1 MREIMEGS
9 HAIALAVK
17 AARPNVVAA
26 YPITPQT
33 HIVEDISQLIADGD
47 LDAQYVKVE
56 SEHSAM
62 SVCLGASATGART
75 YTATTSQGLALMHE
89 VLFNAAGMRLPIVM
103 TVANRALS
111 APLSIWN
118 DHQDSISERDSGWI
132 QIYAEDN
139 TEASDLTIQ
148 AYRIAEDSRIQVPV
162 MICMDGYTLTHTY
175 EPVELLEQDLVD
187 DFLPPYQPADFLN
200 VYDPKSFGMFADPN
214 YYTEFRYQNHRALE
228 AAKAVIPEIS
238 SEFGEV
244 FDRDYGG
251 LIEEYRCDDAEYV
264 LMAMGSVVG
273 TLKDT
278 VDDLR
283 DDGVRAGAIKLR
295 SYRPFPVDEI
305 RSALAGLEAVGILDK
320 NISLGFE
327 GALFTDVK
335 ASLYHD
341 DNAPKAFGFIAGLGG
356 RDIPKRMFVKMF
368 DCIREDKKILNSKF
382 FDLNTKILDF
392 QEV

>member
-1 MREIMEGS
+1 MIDIMEGS

-47 LDAQYVKVE
+47 LEAEYVKVE

-62 SVCLGASATGART
+62 SVCIGASATGART

-89 VLFNAAGMRLPIVM
+89 VLFNAAGMRLPIAM

-111 APLSIWN
+111 APLNIWN
-118 DHQDSISERDSGWI
+118 DHQDSIAERDSGWI
-132 QIYAEDN
+132 QIYVEDN
-139 TEASDLTIQ
+139 TEASDLTVQ
-148 AYRIAEDSRIQVPV
+148 AYKIAEDKRIQVPIMV
-162 MICMDGYTLTHTY
+162 CMDGYTLTHTY
-175 EPVELLEQDLVD
+175 EPVELLDQDLVD
-187 DFLPPYQPADFLN
+187 DFLPPYTPKDYLT
-200 VYDPKSFGMFADPN
+200 VDDPKTFGMFADPN

-228 AAKAVIPEIS
+228 AAKTVIAEVS
-238 SEFGEV
+238 REFGEI
-244 FDRDYGG
+244 FGRDHGG
-251 LIEEYRCDDAEYV
+251 LIEEYRCDGAEYV

-283 DDGVRAGAIKLR
+283 DAGIRAGAIKLR
-295 SYRPFPVDEI
+295 SYRPFPAEDI
-305 RSALAGLEAVGILDK
+305 RSALADVEAVGILDK
-320 NISLGFE
+320 NISLGSQ
-327 GALFTDVK
+327 GALSADVK
-335 ASLYHD
+335 STLYRS
-341 DNAPKAFGFIAGLGG
+341 NSNPKVFSFIAGLGG
-356 RDIPKRMFVKMF
+356 RDIPKGMFVKMF
-368 DCIREDKKILNSKF
+368 DCMRENKKISASEF
-382 FDLNTKILDF
+382 FDLRTDILEF

>member
-62 SVCLGASATGART
+62 SVCIGASATGART

-148 AYRIAEDSRIQVPV
+148 AYKIAEDSRIQVPV
-162 MICMDGYTLTHTY
+162 MVCMDGYTLTHTY
-175 EPVELLEQDLVD
+175 EPVELLEQELVD
-187 DFLPPYQPADFLN
+187 DFLPPYRPTDFLN
-200 VYDPKSFGMFADPN
+200 VHDPKSFGMFADPN

-283 DDGVRAGAIKLR
+283 DDGVRVGAIKLR

-305 RSALAGLEAVGILDK
+305 RRALAGLEAVGILDK

-368 DCIREDKKILNSKF
+368 DYIREDKKSSNSEF
-382 FDLNTKILDF
+382 FDLNTQILDF

>member
-162 MICMDGYTLTHTY
+162 MVCMDGYTLTHTY

-187 DFLPPYQPADFLN
+187 DFLPPYRPADFLN
-200 VYDPKSFGMFADPN
+200 VNDPKSFGMFADPN

-228 AAKAVIPEIS
+228 AAKAVIPQIS

-264 LMAMGSVVG
+264 LIAMGSVVG

-368 DCIREDKKILNSKF
+368 DYIREDKKISNSGF
-382 FDLNTKILDF
+382 FDLNTQILDF

>member
-162 MICMDGYTLTHTY
+162 MVCMDGYTLTHTY

-187 DFLPPYQPADFLN
+187 DFLPPYRPADFLN
-200 VYDPKSFGMFADPN
+200 VNDPKSFGMFADPN

-228 AAKAVIPEIS
+228 AAKAVIPQIS
-238 SEFGEV
+238 SEFGVV

-283 DDGVRAGAIKLR
+283 DDGVRVGAIKLR

-305 RSALAGLEAVGILDK
+305 RRALAGLEAVGILDK

-368 DCIREDKKILNSKF
+368 DCIREDKKISNSGF
-382 FDLNTKILDF
+382 FDLNTQILDF

>member
-1 MREIMEGS
+1 MEGS

-187 DFLPPYQPADFLN
+187 DFLPPYRPADFLN
-200 VYDPKSFGMFADPN
+200 VNDPKSFGMFADPN

-238 SEFGEV
+238 NEFGEV
-244 FDRDYGG
+244 FDRNYGG

-305 RSALAGLEAVGILDK
+305 RHALAGLEAVGILDK

-341 DNAPKAFGFIAGLGG
+341 DNAPMAFGFIAGLGG

-382 FDLNTKILDF
+382 FDLNTQILDF

>member
-1 MREIMEGS
+1 MIEIMEGS

-47 LDAQYVKVE
+47 LDAEYVKVE
-56 SEHSAM
+56 SEHTAM
-62 SVCLGASATGART
+62 SVCIGASATGART

-111 APLSIWN
+111 APLNIWN
-118 DHQDSISERDSGWI
+118 DHQDSVSERDSGWI
-132 QIYAEDN
+132 QMYAEDN

-148 AYRIAEDSRIQVPV
+148 AYRIAEDSRTQIPI

-175 EPVELLEQDLVD
+175 EPVELLDQDLVD
-187 DFLPPYQPADFLN
+187 DFLPPYAPTDYLT
-200 VYDPKSFGMFADPN
+200 VDDPKSFGMFADPN
-214 YYTEFRYQNHRALE
+214 YYTEFRYQNQQALE
-228 AAKAVIPEIS
+228 AAKTIIPDVS
-238 SEFGEV
+238 REFGEV
-244 FDRDYGG
+244 FGRNYGG
-251 LIEEYRCDDAEYV
+251 LIETYRCEDAAYV
-264 LMAMGSVVG
+264 LIAMGSVVG

-283 DDGVRAGAIKLR
+283 DAGIRAGAIKLR
-295 SYRPFPVDEI
+295 SYRPFPAEDI
-305 RSALAGLEAVGILDK
+305 REALADADAVGILDR

-327 GALFTDVK
+327 GALSADVK
-335 ASLYHD
+335 AALYRSKST
-341 DNAPKAFGFIAGLGG
+341 PKVFGFIAGLGG
-356 RDIPKRMFVKMF
+356 RDIPKRNFRKMF
-368 DCIREDKKILNSKF
+368 ERIRTDKQISTSEFIDLRAEIL
-382 FDLNTKILDF
+382 
-392 QEV
+392 

>member
-187 DFLPPYQPADFLN
+187 DFLPPYRPADFLN
-200 VYDPKSFGMFADPN
+200 VNDPKSFGMFADPN

-228 AAKAVIPEIS
+228 AAKAVIPQIS

-264 LMAMGSVVG
+264 LIAMGSVVG

-368 DCIREDKKILNSKF
+368 DCIREDKKISNSGF
-382 FDLNTKILDF
+382 FDLNTQILDF

>member
-1 MREIMEGS
+1 MIDIMEGS

-47 LDAQYVKVE
+47 LEAEYVKVE

-62 SVCLGASATGART
+62 SVCIGASATGART

-111 APLSIWN
+111 APLNIWN

-132 QIYAEDN
+132 QIYVEDN

-148 AYRIAEDSRIQVPV
+148 AYKIAEDRRIQVPIMV
-162 MICMDGYTLTHTY
+162 CMDGYTLTHTY
-175 EPVELLEQDLVD
+175 EPVELLDQDLVD
-187 DFLPPYQPADFLN
+187 DFLPPYAPTDYLS
-200 VYDPKSFGMFADPN
+200 VDDPKTFGMFADPN

-228 AAKAVIPEIS
+228 AAKTVIAEVS
-238 SEFGEV
+238 REFGEV
-244 FDRDYGG
+244 FGRDYGG
-251 LIEEYRCDDAEYV
+251 LIEEYRCDGAEYV
-264 LMAMGSVVG
+264 LIAMGSVVG

-283 DDGVRAGAIKLR
+283 DAGIRAGAIKLR
-295 SYRPFPVDEI
+295 SYRPFPVEDI
-305 RSALAGLEAVGILDK
+305 RSALADVEAVGILDK
-320 NISLGFE
+320 NISLGYE
-327 GALFTDVK
+327 GALSADVK
-335 ASLYHD
+335 STLYRT
-341 DNAPKAFGFIAGLGG
+341 NNTPEVFSFVAGLGG
-356 RDIPKRMFVKMF
+356 RDIPKGMFVKMF
-368 DCIREDKKILNSKF
+368 DWMREDKKISTSEF
-382 FDLNTKILDF
+382 IDLRTEILEF

>member
-1 MREIMEGS
+1 MIDIMEGS

-47 LDAQYVKVE
+47 LEAEYVKVE

-62 SVCLGASATGART
+62 SVCIGASATGART

-89 VLFNAAGMRLPIVM
+89 VLFNAAGMRLPIAM

-111 APLSIWN
+111 APLNIWN
-118 DHQDSISERDSGWI
+118 DHQDSIAERDSGWI
-132 QIYAEDN
+132 QIYVEDN

-148 AYRIAEDSRIQVPV
+148 AYKIAEDRRIQVPIMV
-162 MICMDGYTLTHTY
+162 CMDGFTLTHTY
-175 EPVELLEQDLVD
+175 EPVELLDQDLVD
-187 DFLPPYQPADFLN
+187 DFLPPYAPTDYLT
-200 VYDPKSFGMFADPN
+200 VDDPKTFGMFADPN

-228 AAKAVIPEIS
+228 AAKTVIVEVS
-238 SEFGEV
+238 REFGEV
-244 FDRDYGG
+244 FGRDHGG
-251 LIEEYRCDDAEYV
+251 LIEEYRCDGAEYV

-283 DDGVRAGAIKLR
+283 DAGIRAGAIKLR
-295 SYRPFPVDEI
+295 SYRPFPAEDV
-305 RSALAGLEAVGILDK
+305 RSALADVEAVGILDK
-320 NISLGFE
+320 NISLGSE
-327 GALFTDVK
+327 GALSADVK
-335 ASLYHD
+335 STLYRS
-341 DNAPKAFGFIAGLGG
+341 NSNPKVFSFIAGLGG
-356 RDIPKRMFVKMF
+356 RDIPKGMFVKMF
-368 DCIREDKKILNSKF
+368 DCMRENKKISTSEF
-382 FDLNTKILDF
+382 FDLRTEILGF

>member
-1 MREIMEGS
+1 MIDIMEGS

-47 LDAQYVKVE
+47 LEAEYVKVE

-62 SVCLGASATGART
+62 SVCIGASATGART

-89 VLFNAAGMRLPIVM
+89 VLFNAAGMRLPIAM

-111 APLSIWN
+111 APLNIWN

-132 QIYAEDN
+132 QIYVEDN

-148 AYRIAEDSRIQVPV
+148 AYKIAEDKRIQIPIMV
-162 MICMDGYTLTHTY
+162 CMDGYTLTHTY
-175 EPVELLEQDLVD
+175 EPVELLDQDLVD
-187 DFLPPYQPADFLN
+187 DFLPPYEPTDYLN
-200 VYDPKSFGMFADPN
+200 VDDPKTFGMFADPN

-228 AAKAVIPEIS
+228 AAKTVITEVS
-238 SEFGEV
+238 REFGEV
-244 FDRDYGG
+244 FGRDHGG
-251 LIEEYRCDDAEYV
+251 LIEEYRCDGAEYV

-283 DDGVRAGAIKLR
+283 DAGIRAGAIKLR
-295 SYRPFPVDEI
+295 SYRPFPAEDI
-305 RSALAGLEAVGILDK
+305 RSALADVEAVGILDK
-320 NISLGFE
+320 NISLGSQ
-327 GALFTDVK
+327 GALSADVK
-335 ASLYHD
+335 STLYRS
-341 DNAPKAFGFIAGLGG
+341 NSNPKVFSFIAGLGG
-356 RDIPKRMFVKMF
+356 RDIPKGMFVKMF
-368 DCIREDKKILNSKF
+368 DCMRENKKISTSEF
-382 FDLNTKILDF
+382 FDLRTEILEV

>member
-1 MREIMEGS
+1 MEIMEGS

-62 SVCLGASATGART
+62 SVCIGASATGART

-162 MICMDGYTLTHTY
+162 MVCMDGYTLTHTY

-187 DFLPPYQPADFLN
+187 DFLPPYRPADFLN

-283 DDGVRAGAIKLR
+283 DGGVRVGAIKLR

-305 RSALAGLEAVGILDK
+305 RRALAGLEAVGILDK

-368 DCIREDKKILNSKF
+368 DYIREDKKISNSEF
-382 FDLNTKILDF
+382 FDLNTQILDF

>member
-1 MREIMEGS
+1 MEGS
-9 HAIALAVK
+9 RAIALAVK

-162 MICMDGYTLTHTY
+162 MVCMDGYTLTHTY

-187 DFLPPYQPADFLN
+187 DFLPPYRPADFLN
-200 VYDPKSFGMFADPN
+200 VNDPKSFGMFADPN

-244 FDRDYGG
+244 FNRDYGG

-283 DDGVRAGAIKLR
+283 DDGLRAGAIKLR

-305 RSALAGLEAVGILDK
+305 RRALAGLEAVGILDK

-368 DCIREDKKILNSKF
+368 DCIREDKKISNSGF
-382 FDLNTKILDF
+382 FDLNTQILDF

>member
-56 SEHSAM
+56 SEHSAV

-162 MICMDGYTLTHTY
+162 MVCMDGYTLTHTY

-187 DFLPPYQPADFLN
+187 DFLPPYRPADFLN
-200 VYDPKSFGMFADPN
+200 VNDPKSFGMFADPN

-244 FDRDYGG
+244 FNRDYGG

-283 DDGVRAGAIKLR
+283 DDGLRAGAIKLR

-305 RSALAGLEAVGILDK
+305 RRALAGLEAVGILDK

-368 DCIREDKKILNSKF
+368 DCIREDKKISNSGF
-382 FDLNTKILDF
+382 FDLNTQILDF

>member
-187 DFLPPYQPADFLN
+187 DFLPPYRPADFLN
-200 VYDPKSFGMFADPN
+200 VNDPKSFGMFADPN

-238 SEFGEV
+238 NEFGEV

-305 RSALAGLEAVGILDK
+305 RHALAGLEAVGILDK

-341 DNAPKAFGFIAGLGG
+341 DDAPRAFGFIAGLGG

-382 FDLNTKILDF
+382 FDLNTQILDF

>member
-1 MREIMEGS
+1 MIDIMEGS

-33 HIVEDISQLIADGD
+33 HIVEDISQLIADGE
-47 LDAQYVKVE
+47 LEAEYVKVE

-62 SVCLGASATGART
+62 SVCIGASATGART

-89 VLFNAAGMRLPIVM
+89 VLFNAAGMRLPIAM

-111 APLSIWN
+111 APLNIWN

-132 QIYAEDN
+132 QIYVEDN

-148 AYRIAEDSRIQVPV
+148 AYKIAEDMRVQVPI

-175 EPVELLEQDLVD
+175 EPVELLDQDLVD
-187 DFLPPYQPADFLN
+187 DFLPPYAPTDYLN
-200 VYDPKSFGMFADPN
+200 VDDPKTFGMFADPN

-228 AAKAVIPEIS
+228 AAKTVIAEVS
-238 SEFGEV
+238 REFGEV
-244 FDRDYGG
+244 FGRDHGG
-251 LIEEYRCDDAEYV
+251 LIEEYRCDGAEYV

-283 DDGVRAGAIKLR
+283 DAGIRAGAIKLR
-295 SYRPFPVDEI
+295 SYRPFPAEDI
-305 RSALAGLEAVGILDK
+305 LSALADVEAVGILDK
-320 NISLGFE
+320 NISLGSQ
-327 GALFTDVK
+327 GALSADVK
-335 ASLYHD
+335 STLYRS
-341 DNAPKAFGFIAGLGG
+341 NSNPKVFSFIAGLGG
-356 RDIPKRMFVKMF
+356 RDIPKGMFVKMF
-368 DCIREDKKILNSKF
+368 DCMRENKKISTSEF
-382 FDLNTKILDF
+382 FDLRTEILEF

>member
-17 AARPNVVAA
+17 AARPNVVSA

-62 SVCLGASATGART
+62 SVCIGASATGART

-148 AYRIAEDSRIQVPV
+148 AYRIAEDTRIQVPV
-162 MICMDGYTLTHTY
+162 MVCMDGYTLTHTY

-187 DFLPPYQPADFLN
+187 NFLPTYRPTDFLDVN
-200 VYDPKSFGMFADPN
+200 DPKSFGMFADPN

-238 SEFGEV
+238 TEFGEV

-251 LIEEYRCDDAEYV
+251 LIDEYRCDDAEYV

-273 TLKDT
+273 TLRDT

-295 SYRPFPVDEI
+295 SYRPFPSDEL
-305 RSALAGLEAVGILDK
+305 RRALAGVTAVGILDK

-341 DNAPKAFGFIAGLGG
+341 EAAPNAFGFIAGLGG

-368 DCIREDKKILNSKF
+368 DRIREDKKIAKSEF
-382 FDLNTKILDF
+382 FDLRPQILDF

>member
-1 MREIMEGS
+1 MMEIMEGS

-17 AARPNVVAA
+17 AARPNVVSA

-56 SEHSAM
+56 SEHSAL
-62 SVCLGASATGART
+62 SVCIGASATGART

-118 DHQDSISERDSGWI
+118 DHQDSISERDSGWV

-139 TEASDLTIQ
+139 TEASDLMIQ
-148 AYRIAEDSRIQVPV
+148 AYRIAEDSRIQLPMMV
-162 MICMDGYTLTHTY
+162 CMDGYTLTHTY

-187 DFLPPYQPADFLN
+187 DFLPPYRPADFLN

-244 FDRDYGG
+244 FDRDHGG
-251 LIEEYRCDDAEYV
+251 LIEEYRCDDAEYA

-283 DDGVRAGAIKLR
+283 DDGVRAGAVKLR

-305 RSALAGLEAVGILDK
+305 RSALTGLEAVGILDK
-320 NISLGFE
+320 NVSLGFE

-335 ASLYHD
+335 ASLYRD

-368 DCIREDKKILNSKF
+368 DCIRGDKQILNSKF
-382 FDLNTKILDF
+382 YDLNTQILDF

>member
-17 AARPNVVAA
+17 AARPNVVSA

-62 SVCLGASATGART
+62 SVCIGASATGART

-148 AYRIAEDSRIQVPV
+148 AYRIAEDTRIQVPV
-162 MICMDGYTLTHTY
+162 MVCMDGYTLTHTY

-187 DFLPPYQPADFLN
+187 DFLPTYRPTDFLN
-200 VYDPKSFGMFADPN
+200 VNDPKSFGMFADPN

-228 AAKAVIPEIS
+228 VAKAVIPEIS
-238 SEFGEV
+238 TEFGEV

-295 SYRPFPVDEI
+295 SYRPFPSDEL
-305 RSALAGLEAVGILDK
+305 RRALAGVTAVGILDK

-335 ASLYHD
+335 ASLYRD
-341 DNAPKAFGFIAGLGG
+341 KEAPKAFGFIAGLGG

-368 DCIREDKKILNSKF
+368 DYIREGKKISKSEF
-382 FDLNTKILDF
+382 FDLRTQILDF

>member
-162 MICMDGYTLTHTY
+162 MVCMDGYTLTHTY

-187 DFLPPYQPADFLN
+187 DFLPPYRPADFLN
-200 VYDPKSFGMFADPN
+200 VNDPKSFGMFADPN

-244 FDRDYGG
+244 FNRDYGG

-283 DDGVRAGAIKLR
+283 DDGLRAGAIKLR

-305 RSALAGLEAVGILDK
+305 RRALAGLAAVGILDK

-368 DCIREDKKILNSKF
+368 DCIREDKKISNSGF
-382 FDLNTKILDF
+382 FDLNTQILDF

>member
-1 MREIMEGS
+1 MEGS
-9 HAIALAVK
+9 RAIALAVK

-162 MICMDGYTLTHTY
+162 MVCMDGYTLTHTY

-187 DFLPPYQPADFLN
+187 DFLPPYRPADFLN
-200 VYDPKSFGMFADPN
+200 VNDPKSFGMFADPN

-228 AAKAVIPEIS
+228 AAKAVIPQIS

-264 LMAMGSVVG
+264 LIAMGSVVG

-368 DCIREDKKILNSKF
+368 DCIREDKKISNSGF
-382 FDLNTKILDF
+382 FDLNTQILDF

>member
-1 MREIMEGS
+1 MRAIIEGS
-9 HAIALAVK
+9 RAIALAVK

-56 SEHSAM
+56 ADHSAM

-162 MICMDGYTLTHTY
+162 MVCMDGYTLTHTY

-187 DFLPPYQPADFLN
+187 DFLPPYRPADFLN
-200 VYDPKSFGMFADPN
+200 VNDPKSFGMFADPN

-228 AAKAVIPEIS
+228 AAKAVIPQIS

-264 LMAMGSVVG
+264 LIAMGSVVG

-368 DCIREDKKILNSKF
+368 DCIREDKKISNSGF
-382 FDLNTKILDF
+382 FDLNTQILDF

>member
-162 MICMDGYTLTHTY
+162 MVCMDGYTLTHTY

-187 DFLPPYQPADFLN
+187 DFLPPYRPADFLN
-200 VYDPKSFGMFADPN
+200 VNDPKSFGMFADPN

-244 FDRDYGG
+244 FNRDYGG

-283 DDGVRAGAIKLR
+283 DDGLRAGAIKLR

-305 RSALAGLEAVGILDK
+305 RRALAGLEAVGILDK

-368 DCIREDKKILNSKF
+368 DCIREDKKISNSGF
-382 FDLNTKILDF
+382 FDLNTQILDF

>member
-1 MREIMEGS
+1 MIDIMEGS

-47 LDAQYVKVE
+47 LEAEYVKVE

-62 SVCLGASATGART
+62 SVCIGASATGART

-89 VLFNAAGMRLPIVM
+89 VLFNAAGMRLPIAM

-111 APLSIWN
+111 APLNIWN

-132 QIYAEDN
+132 QIYVEDN

-148 AYRIAEDSRIQVPV
+148 AYKIAEDKRIQVPIMV
-162 MICMDGYTLTHTY
+162 CMDGFTLTHTY
-175 EPVELLEQDLVD
+175 EPVELLDQDLVD
-187 DFLPPYQPADFLN
+187 DFLPPYAPTDYLT
-200 VYDPKSFGMFADPN
+200 VDDPKTFGMFADPN
-214 YYTEFRYQNHRALE
+214 YYTEFRYQNHQALE
-228 AAKAVIPEIS
+228 AAKTVIAEVS
-238 SEFGEV
+238 REFGEV
-244 FDRDYGG
+244 FGRDHGG
-251 LIEEYRCDDAEYV
+251 LIEEYRCDGAEYV

-283 DDGVRAGAIKLR
+283 DAGIRAGAIKLR
-295 SYRPFPVDEI
+295 SYRPFPADDV
-305 RSALAGLEAVGILDK
+305 RSALADIEAVGILDK
-320 NISLGFE
+320 NISLGSG
-327 GALFTDVK
+327 GALSADVK
-335 ASLYHD
+335 SALYRGKST
-341 DNAPKAFGFIAGLGG
+341 PKVFSFIAGLGG
-356 RDIPKRMFVKMF
+356 RDIPKGMFVKMF
-368 DCIREDKKILNSKF
+368 DCMRENKKISTSEF
-382 FDLNTKILDF
+382 FDLRTEILEF